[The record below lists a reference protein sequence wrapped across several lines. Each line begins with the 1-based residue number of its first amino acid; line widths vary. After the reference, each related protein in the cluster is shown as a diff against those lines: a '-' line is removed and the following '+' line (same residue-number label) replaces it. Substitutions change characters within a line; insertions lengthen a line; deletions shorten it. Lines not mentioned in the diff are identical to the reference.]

1 MGFLADG
8 ELVVIETDDDRF
20 LGTAEVLADVIVV
33 RSGFVGRPTVVAHE
47 DVRGVTLFSSRDEGE
62 PFPSV

>member
-8 ELVVIETDDDRF
+8 ELVVLETDDDRF
-20 LGTAEVLADVIVV
+20 LGTAEVLVDVVVV

-47 DVRGVTLFSSRDEGE
+47 DITRVTLFSEWEGN
-62 PFPSV
+62 SAV